1 MPKAAAAFA
10 LLLPLARCFV
20 VPAPILSRPV
30 HAVRAS
36 QPPALLFSVFG
47 KPSPPPAPKPEPE
60 DVSFGK
66 ALRRLQGS
74 PARAAM
80 AAVYFSALFYVFS
93 GAAPPSPPDETVALI
108 LECVDPAAA
117 PSVFF
122 CIFNSLGIMPALY
135 AAVLLPGAKNQSP
148 LPAAP
153 FLAAAFFA
161 GYGATGPYLA
171 LRQPRPGP
179 VSRSELG
186 FVGRTVT
193 ESRVFGGAML
203 LSSLLLAAKLLAIDD
218 WPAAVATYRALFDSV
233 QLVNVSSFD
242 LLVLSLFFFEPA
254 REDMQRRGWYA
265 APGVQATP
273 AQVLRLAAF
282 CAVPVVGPAAYVFA
296 RPALPGEEE

>member
-1 MPKAAAAFA
+1 LHAA
-10 LLLPLARCFV
+10 RT
-20 VPAPILSRPV
+20 SK
-30 HAVRAS
+30 S
-36 QPPALLFSVFG
+36 PALIFSGFG
-47 KPSPPPAPKPEPE
+47 KRSPPPAPKPEPE

-80 AAVYFSALFYVFS
+80 AAVYFSALFYLFS
-93 GAAPPSPPDETVALI
+93 GAAPPSLPDETLALVK
-108 LECVDPAAA
+108 ECVDPAAA

-122 CIFNSLGIMPALY
+122 FIFNALGIMPALY
-135 AAVLLPGAKNQSP
+135 AAVLLPGAKDQSP

-153 FLAAAFFA
+153 FLAASFFA
-161 GYGATGPYLA
+161 GYGATGPFLA

-193 ESRVFGGAML
+193 ESRVFGAAML
-203 LSSLLLAAKLLAIDD
+203 LSSLLLAAKLLSIPD
-218 WPAAVATYRALFDSV
+218 WPAAIATFRSLFDSL

-265 APGVQATP
+265 PPGEEPTTGQI
-273 AQVLRLAAF
+273 LRLAAF
-282 CAVPVVGPAAYVFA
+282 CAVPVLGPAAYVFA
-296 RPALPGEEE
+296 RPALPEGE